1 MGAAQEE
8 QAERAPEL
16 PPGRRLELPGRGSTF
31 VRELAGPGGAPTIVL
46 LHGWTVTSD
55 LNWFTCY
62 ETLGRSFRVVALD
75 HRGHG
80 HGIKSKEPF
89 SLEACADDVAALVG
103 ELQLGP
109 VIPVGY
115 SMGGAIGQLVWQ
127 RHPGVVRG
135 LVLAATARTFN
146 TNRSE
151 ALSFLGLGG
160 LAVIA
165 RLAPDQAREWMAD
178 QFIARK
184 GRTYEQWALAEVKN
198 NSITNVLEA
207 GSALGR
213 FSSRGW
219 VGDVDVPTAVVVTT
233 QDRTVPTRRQFRLA
247 ECIPN
252 ATMHRVPAGH
262 DASFT
267 AADRFV
273 PALLEACLGV
283 AERS

>member
-1 MGAAQEE
+1 VGAAQEE
-8 QAERAPEL
+8 QPERAPEL

-31 VRELAGPGGAPTIVL
+31 VREIAGPGGTPTIVL

-75 HRGHG
+75 QRGHG

-89 SLEACADDVAALVG
+89 SLEACADDVAALVD

-115 SMGGAIGQLVWQ
+115 SMGGAISQLVWQ
-127 RHPGVVRG
+127 RHPRVVRG

-160 LAVIA
+160 LAVIS
-165 RLAPDQAREWMAD
+165 RLAPDQARDWMAD

-184 GRTYEQWALAEVKN
+184 GRTYEQWALAEVKSS
-198 NSITNVLEA
+198 SITNVLEA

-213 FSSRGW
+213 FSSRDW
-219 VGDVDVPTAVVVTT
+219 VGDVDVPAAVVVTT

-247 ECIPN
+247 ESIPN

-273 PALLEACLGV
+273 PALLEACIGV